1 MGTHRHRR
9 HSTELKLRL
18 VQMYLS
24 GEASL
29 NGLAREHDISR
40 NLIRVWLDKFHKGEL
55 SEKVD
60 RAEKVREYEVKI
72 AALER
77 KIGQLT
83 MEVEVLKNSG
93 RHDRCQSAFNL
104 DPRGHRNLAYA
115 VEGILLSHRVFIL
128 YIAGSSLDS
137 DRAIEWVIFRC
148 LLTRRSRRLAQALWR
163 RARIGPPCPKKAIG
177 LSHIPWM
184 ISEPSTGSVAKA
196 ASTTSSAGSPMGS
209 PFR

>member
-1 MGTHRHRR
+1 MEDGRMGTHRHRR

-40 NLIRVWLDKFHKGEL
+40 NLIRVWVDKFHKGEL

-83 MEVEVLKNSG
+83 MEVEVLKKLRQIRSKKNDPPSVVSG
-93 RHDRCQSAFNL
+93 PS
-104 DPRGHRNLAYA
+104 
-115 VEGILLSHRVFIL
+115 VFPL
-128 YIAGSSLDS
+128 RKGAGS
-137 DRAIEWVIFRC
+137 
-148 LLTRRSRRLAQALWR
+148 
-163 RARIGPPCPKKAIG
+163 
-177 LSHIPWM
+177 
-184 ISEPSTGSVAKA
+184 
-196 ASTTSSAGSPMGS
+196 
-209 PFR
+209 